1 MLKQIFTLGLSLC
14 MLGAQAITYTTK
26 TDIPYRSDAS
36 GYAAERCK
44 VDIYHPTDTAG
55 LPVVVWFH
63 GGGLTKGNK
72 KIQSKLKDS
81 GMVVVAA
88 NYRLLPKSTI
98 DETIDDAAAAVA
110 WVFNNI
116 DKYGG
121 DPSKIFVSGHSAG
134 GYLTSMIGLDK
145 SRLAPYGIDP
155 DSIRALIPLSGQ
167 AITHFAKREAEG
179 VGSLDPRIDE
189 TAPIYHLRPDAPP
202 YIMICGDRNIELYGR
217 YEENAFLWRLLT
229 LKGHPDTELYE
240 IDGHNHSEMVTP
252 ALLIVK
258 KTVKRILDNNKK

>member
-1 MLKQIFTLGLSLC
+1 MQRTVITLALSIC
-14 MLGAQAITYTTK
+14 VLGAQAINYITE
-26 TDIPYRSDAS
+26 TDIPYRTDAE
-36 GYAAERCK
+36 GYSAERCK
-44 VDIYHPTDTAG
+44 ADIYHPTDTAG

-72 KIQSKLKDS
+72 KIPSKLKDS

-98 DETIDDAAAAVA
+98 DETIDDAAAVVA
-110 WVFNNI
+110 WVFENI
-116 DKYGG
+116 NKYGG

-145 SRLAPYGIDP
+145 SRLKPYGIDP

-167 AITHFAKREAEG
+167 AITHFAKRKAEG
-179 VGSLDPRIDE
+179 VGSLDARIDE

-202 YIMICGDRNIELYGR
+202 YIIICGDRNLELYGR
-217 YEENAFLWRLLT
+217 YEENAFLWRLLS
-229 LKGHPDTELYE
+229 LKGHPDTEIYE
-240 IDGHNHSEMVTP
+240 LDGHNHSEMVTP
-252 ALLIVK
+252 AMLIVK
-258 KTVKRILDNNKK
+258 KTIDRILDKNK